1 MRKFLYIL
9 ILLPLFA
16 SANSSFNNNGYVAPL
31 EDPAQEE
38 RALNLGRKIKCVV
51 CEGQSIEDSRAD
63 IALDMRR
70 FIRTQIAEGK
80 SDKEVINI
88 MLDSYKDKY
97 GDALLM
103 MPPLKM
109 RTIFLWLGPIL
120 ILLIGGYVMYNSTF
134 RQKKTT
140 GENK

>member
-9 ILLPLFA
+9 ILLPLLA
-16 SANSSFNNNGYVAPL
+16 SANSSFNNDGYVAPL
-31 EDPAQEE
+31 DDPSQEE

-80 SDKEVINI
+80 SDKEVIDI
-88 MLDSYKDKY
+88 MLASYKDKY

-109 RTIFLWLGPIL
+109 RTIFLWLGPML

-134 RQKKTT
+134 RKKKTT

>member
-1 MRKFLYIL
+1 MK
-9 ILLPLFA
+9 
-16 SANSSFNNNGYVAPL
+16 
-31 EDPAQEE
+31 
-38 RALNLGRKIKCVV
+38 
-51 CEGQSIEDSRAD
+51 DSRAD